1 VHRERFRCE
10 NNARNENNCI
20 APLDECAK
28 SVYKGD
34 MKRKNVMLT
43 DQQVSKIKEE
53 AEKRGISFSE
63 MLRKIIDKFF
73 RNAGGEE

>member
-1 VHRERFRCE
+1 MRLL
-10 NNARNENNCI
+10 
-20 APLDECAK
+20 LDEYAR
-28 SVYKGD
+28 SVYKGS
-34 MKRKNVMLT
+34 MRRKNVMLT

-73 RNAGGEE
+73 RDAGGEE

>member
-1 VHRERFRCE
+1 M
-10 NNARNENNCI
+10 
-20 APLDECAK
+20 
-28 SVYKGD
+28 YKGS
-34 MKRKNVMLT
+34 MRRKNVMLT

-73 RNAGGEE
+73 RDAGGEE